1 MKISDKLK
9 EILVNA
15 YSDNNNDSISL
26 GYNYS
31 GRYMFGD
38 TCIGFMINGISAFSA
53 IAEIT
58 KEIESYE
65 DKLVSTE
72 FNIMLKSARIDDMG
86 KGQIIY
92 FPHYTI

>member
-9 EILVNA
+9 EILENA
-15 YSDNNNDSISL
+15 YSDNDSINL
-26 GYNYS
+26 RYCYS

-38 TCIGFMINGISAFSA
+38 TCIGLVIYGISAFSA

-58 KEIESYE
+58 EEIESYE
-65 DKLVSTE
+65 DKEVSTE
-72 FNIMLKSARIDDMG
+72 FNKMLKSARIDDMG